1 MDFRVK
7 KCVVFALKKANITNS
22 NEIALPNEKTM
33 KYLKEGD
40 NCKYVGVIEAAE
52 MEQHKMK
59 ALLQMDEIAING

>member
-40 NCKYVGVIEAAE
+40 NSKYVGVIEAAE
-52 MEQHKMK
+52 MEQHKMRHCYRWMR
-59 ALLQMDEIAING
+59 LL